1 MILTWLKEI
10 FLLSSCLLINWLNF
24 QQIRL
29 AALSWNGEGSF
40 LFTSSSAPY
49 DRNDNGP
56 CDEVGLI
63 HLNCQFILL
72 LIIFLFSIFILIEE
86 IMIIPVY
93 IEIDASFPNDSII
106 HKLLIYPNGTCFIL
120 GYSSCANRE
129 EPQGWYPSKSWKCG
143 TGIWWLCS

>member
-1 MILTWLKEI
+1 MILTWWNEI
-10 FLLSSCLLINWLNF
+10 FLLSSSCLLMSWLNF

-56 CDEVGLI
+56 CDEVALI
-63 HLNCQFILL
+63 HLNRRFLLL
-72 LIIFLFSIFILIEE
+72 LIIHE
-86 IMIIPVY
+86 
-93 IEIDASFPNDSII
+93 
-106 HKLLIYPNGTCFIL
+106 LLIYPDGICFIL
-120 GYSSCANRE
+120 GHSSCANWE

-143 TGIWWLCS
+143 IGIWWLYSKIGWTLYILYRVQYRIARDVFNLGYIVCY